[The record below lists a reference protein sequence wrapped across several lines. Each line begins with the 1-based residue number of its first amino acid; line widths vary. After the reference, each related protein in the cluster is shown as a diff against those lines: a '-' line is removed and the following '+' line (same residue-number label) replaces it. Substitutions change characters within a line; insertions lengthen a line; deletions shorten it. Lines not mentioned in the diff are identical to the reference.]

1 MKKTLIIFI
10 WLIAILSVF
19 SNMEYEQSI
28 KEKNRYIKELEIK
41 IKERDNTISN
51 YDRVLKEKIEK
62 YDECYL
68 ED

>member
-28 KEKNRYIKELEIK
+28 KEKNKYINELEIK